1 MSLFSKACVLGFCT
15 GLGLACSSATSIDVP
30 GVSAVGDHVHRTDGA
45 ELDVVLSSRYAAGR
59 LGDEYMILG
68 VAFSGADGG
77 TAVKVDRAGITAQ
90 TPDRRKLPLMSQE
103 DFRAVFGKL
112 NAAARGAELS
122 SPTALDSR
130 PMKRP
135 CNEWFFR
142 APSDG
147 LTRDV
152 LFITPVEVCDGLLFF
167 HVPGGV
173 QPGRWEL
180 EIALE
185 ESAVEIPFVLD

>member
-1 MSLFSKACVLGFCT
+1 MSLFSKTCLLSFCV
-15 GLGLACSSATSIDVP
+15 GLGWACSSAVPTDVP
-30 GVSAVGDHVHRTDGA
+30 GVSAVGDHVRRTAGT
-45 ELDVVLSSRYAAGR
+45 ELEVVLSSRYASGH
-59 LGDEYMILG
+59 LGEEFLILG
-68 VAFSGADGG
+68 VSLSGADGG
-77 TAVKVDRAGITAQ
+77 KTVKVDRAGITAQ

-152 LFITPVEVCDGLLFF
+152 LFITSVEVCDGLLFF